1 MAWVLIFTIGSI
13 IIVNT
18 PLIYMLFR
26 VHYPSGL
33 FSLWGYAPN
42 QFLFPL
48 LAFPMAAFAT
58 FLAMKLLVT
67 YFQQTSSHH
76 PAIQWSTNNWIVVVL
91 IGVILTSLICIA
103 DYFKSAKTF
112 DKLQPFYAQKAISSA
127 EIVRETILNFPKVDR
142 EDGRSKFIRSW
153 REEKNDIAQT
163 LLHIPNPKEQ
173 LADLKPGVYLQIV
186 QDPSL
191 QRKLHLMNPTVH
203 ALNVLQLFTAVL
215 TGLCTLFVT
224 GLCYYVFKAESN
236 ATQVPVLKNALS
248 AVFFAV
254 TFFALFPI
262 LYAQQRAEIEY
273 LVGTGYTILPQV
285 FSGVFAVGLLV
296 ALISLEPVK
305 GHLSDVII
313 SRLIPILLIGAGFG
327 FNLIESQP
335 LRQLIGVE
343 SNWGIQIILVLCFIV
358 IWVVMIL
365 HIWPWKSDF
374 KGMPRTTNVQ
384 AEIESN
390 SQ

>member
-18 PLIYMLFR
+18 PLIYILFR

-67 YFQQTSSHH
+67 YFQQTSSRH
-76 PAIQWSTNNWIVVVL
+76 PAIQWSTDNWIVVVL
-91 IGVILTSLICIA
+91 IGVILTSLICIV
-103 DYFKSAKTF
+103 DYFRSTKTF
-112 DKLQPFYAQKAISSA
+112 DKLQPFYAQKAVSSSYS
-127 EIVRETILNFPKVDR
+127 VRETILNFPKDDR
-142 EDGRSKFIRSW
+142 EDKRSKLIRSW
-153 REEKNDIAQT
+153 RDEKRKLAPT
-163 LLHIPNPKEQ
+163 LLHSPNLKEQ
-173 LADLKPGVYLQIV
+173 LANLEPGVYLQIV

-191 QRKLHLMNPTVH
+191 QRKLNLMNPTVH

-224 GLCYYVFKAESN
+224 GLCYYVFKADPN
-236 ATQVPVLKNALS
+236 ATQVSVLKNALS

-254 TFFALFPI
+254 TFFAFFPI

-285 FSGVFAVGLLV
+285 FSGIFAVGLLV

-313 SRLIPILLIGAGFG
+313 SRLIPILLVGAGFG
-327 FNLIESQP
+327 FNLMESQP

-343 SNWGIQIILVLCFIV
+343 SNWGIQIILALCFIV
-358 IWVVMIL
+358 IWVVIIL
-365 HIWPWKSDF
+365 HIWPWKSNL
-374 KGMPRTTNVQ
+374 KVMPITTDVQ
-384 AEIESN
+384 TKIESN